1 MRTAE
6 LPLWQDEA
14 PVPGEAG
21 VRELY
26 GKPHVFSFDAMHEDR
41 AARLLDAR
49 PAPASLT
56 DRRLT
61 LAIYACIGRDLFRP
75 DVRAWHN
82 ALHAERDAR
91 KVRAQVQE
99 AA

>member
-21 VRELY
+21 VRELS
-26 GKPHVFSFDAMHEDR
+26 GKPYIFSLDAMQEGR

-49 PAPASLT
+49 PAPQSLT
-56 DRRLT
+56 DHRLS
-61 LAIYACIGRDLFRP
+61 LAIYACIGRDVNRP
-75 DVRAWHN
+75 EVRAWHN
-82 ALHAERDAR
+82 ALHEERDAR
-91 KVRAQVQE
+91 KAGLMQE

>member
-6 LPLWQDEA
+6 LPHRQDEA

-21 VRELY
+21 VRELD
-26 GKPHVFSFDAMHEDR
+26 GKPHVFSFDAMHEGR

-49 PAPASLT
+49 PAPTALT
-56 DRRLT
+56 DHRLS
-61 LAIYACIGRDLFRP
+61 LAIYACIGRDVNRP
-75 DVRAWHN
+75 EVRAWHN
-82 ALHAERDAR
+82 ALHEERDAR
-91 KVRAQVQE
+91 KASIMQE

>member
-6 LPLWQDEA
+6 LPHWQDEA

-21 VRELY
+21 VRDLD
-26 GKPHVFSFDAMHEDR
+26 GKPYVFSFNAMHEGR

-56 DRRLT
+56 DHRLS

-75 DVRAWHN
+75 EVRAWHN
-82 ALHAERDAR
+82 ALYEERDAR
-91 KVRAQVQE
+91 KSDLMQE